1 MIKSWAFEFMFASPE
16 LEENFDPQKSID
28 LWNFYVDLWVAA
40 EDLGYHGLL
49 LSEHHFG
56 GGYTPS
62 PNLCL
67 PVIAQRTKKMRLGV
81 MGNVLPYH
89 NPWRMVEE
97 FGMLDNLCGGRLEI
111 GMSAGIPAE
120 FRSVG
125 MDPGEARGRFNES
138 VEIIE
143 SALKSGV
150 INYKGEYFNFEN
162 LPIVPRPVQQPTPP
176 LWVTV
181 ISLES
186 ARRSAKRGAKIA
198 TGFVPTVKV
207 KEIVDAY
214 NEEAEQAGNPSGPD
228 QVALRRQIIID
239 ADESAAIERGKQF
252 AAGFREFLEANDE
265 RTIKKGSGQALD
277 QPAGQGQHGYQLG
290 DDEFIVGSPKQ
301 VAEQII
307 EQCKASGVG
316 NFQVIFSGHG
326 NMEQLKRS
334 WELYG
339 KEVIPVLNKA

>member
-28 LWNFYVDLWVAA
+28 YFNFYLDLWARA
-40 EDLGYHGLL
+40 ESQGYHGLL

-62 PNLCL
+62 PNLML
-67 PVIAQRTKKMRLGV
+67 PVIAQRTKHMRLGV

-89 NPWRMVEE
+89 NPWRMAEE

-120 FRSVG
+120 FRSIG
-125 MDPGEARGRFNES
+125 MEPGEARGRFNES
-138 VEIIE
+138 MEIIDA
-143 SALKSGV
+143 ALKEGV
-150 INYKGEYFNFEN
+150 INYKGEHFSYEN
-162 LPIVPRPVQQPTPP
+162 LSIVPRPVQQPTPP
-176 LWVTV
+176 IWTTV

-186 ARRSAKRGAKIA
+186 SRKSGRRGSKIA
-198 TGFVPTVKV
+198 TGFVPTTKV

-214 NEEAEQAGNPSGPD
+214 NEEAGNAGNPTGPD
-228 QVALRRQIIID
+228 QVALRRQVIID
-239 ADESAAIERGKQF
+239 TDEAAATERGKQF
-252 AAGFREFLEANDE
+252 AEGFREFLEANDE

-277 QPAGQGQHGYQLG
+277 QPGQHGYQLG
-290 DDEFIVGSPKQ
+290 DDEFIVGSPEQ

-307 EQCKASGVG
+307 DQCKSSGVG
-316 NFQVIFSGHG
+316 NFQVVFSGHG
-326 NMEQLKRS
+326 DLDQLARS

-339 KEVIPVLNKA
+339 KGVIPLLNKA

>member
-28 LWNFYVDLWVAA
+28 YFNFYLDLWVRA
-40 EDLGYHGLL
+40 EEQGYHGVL

-62 PNLCL
+62 PNLML
-67 PVIAQRTKKMRLGV
+67 PLIAKRTKHIRVGV

-89 NPWRMVEE
+89 TPWRLVEE
-97 FGMLDNLCGGRLEI
+97 FGMLDNLCEGRLEI

-125 MDPGEARGRFNES
+125 METADARGRFNEA
-138 VEIIE
+138 VAIIE
-143 SALKSGV
+143 SGLKNGV
-150 INYKGEYFNFEN
+150 INFKGDYFKFEN
-162 LPIVPRPVQQPTPP
+162 LPIVPRPVQQPAPP
-176 LWVTV
+176 IWTTV

-186 ARRSAKRGAKIA
+186 ARKSGTRGSKIA
-198 TGFVPTVKV
+198 TGFVPTTKV
-207 KEIVDAY
+207 REIVDNY
-214 NEEAEQAGNPSGPD
+214 NEAAAEAGNPTGPD
-228 QVALRRQIIID
+228 RVALRRQVIID
-239 ADESAAIERGKQF
+239 TDEAAARERGLMF
-252 AAGFREFLEANDE
+252 AEGFREFLESNDE

-277 QPAGQGQHGYQLG
+277 RPGTHGYQLG
-290 DDEFIVGSPKQ
+290 DDEFIIGSPEQ

-307 EQCKASGVG
+307 DQCRRGDVG
-316 NFQVIFSGHG
+316 NFQVVFSGHG
-326 NMEQLKRS
+326 DLDQLARS

-339 KEVIPVLNKA
+339 KGVIPLLNKA

>member
-28 LWNFYVDLWVAA
+28 YFNFYLDLWAQA
-40 EDLGYHGLL
+40 EELGFHGLL

-62 PNLCL
+62 PNLML
-67 PVIAQRTKKMRLGV
+67 PVIAQRTKHIRLGV

-89 NPWRMVEE
+89 TPWRLVEE

-125 MDPGEARGRFNES
+125 LDPVDARGRFNEA
-138 VEIIE
+138 VDIID
-143 SALKSGV
+143 AGLRNHV
-150 INYKGEYFNFEN
+150 INYKGDYFNFEN
-162 LPIVPRPVQQPTPP
+162 LPVVPRPVQQPTPP
-176 LWVTV
+176 IWTTV
-181 ISLES
+181 ISIES
-186 ARRSAKRGAKIA
+186 AAKSGARGSKIA
-198 TGFVPTVKV
+198 TGFVPTDRVR
-207 KEIVDAY
+207 EIADAY
-214 NEEAEQAGNPSGPD
+214 NEAAAEAGNPTGPD
-228 QVALRRQIIID
+228 QVALRRQVIID
-239 ADESAAIERGKQF
+239 TDEAAAKERGLQF
-252 AAGFREFLEANDE
+252 AEGFREFLESNDE

-277 QPAGQGQHGYQLG
+277 SPGGSTHGYRLG
-290 DDEFIVGSPKQ
+290 DDEFIIGSPEQ

-307 EQCKASGVG
+307 DQCTRGGVG
-316 NFQVIFSGHG
+316 NFQVVFSGHG
-326 NMEQLKRS
+326 NLEQLQRS

-339 KEVIPVLNKA
+339 KGVNPILQKA